1 MAATTTMKLPPQYY
15 LRPGRRSDLTPATH
29 IYQAAFDPDMLPDI
43 LFPSRHEHPQDF
55 LAFLSRLFDDR
66 YWSPQWILT
75 VICGSSGSGD
85 GGGDDAPV
93 GFTWWKRPLSE
104 LSIWERWLS
113 PCTHIP
119 ILLPLCSF
127 SIFRTIEVL
136 LLPLSLCLA
145 PFLLIFLPLHP
156 LYSLNMTKPPSQC
169 DSSPTLTAPTL
180 AKPKRE

>member
-136 LLPLSLCLA
+136 LLPLPSL
-145 PFLLIFLPLHP
+145 PPLGSGYLFFVSHKKHHTTDKK
-156 LYSLNMTKPPSQC
+156 LYF
-169 DSSPTLTAPTL
+169 
-180 AKPKRE
+180 